1 MLVASAVYQDRH
13 ALVGESEHFHF
24 CGIQLHSVC
33 TSPGVAL
40 NADVEHVSLGS
51 SRWRLFSSRR
61 GNLSCIEPTTEIGQK
76 RVRRAKW
83 FFTFQIGGVV
93 VVMALL
99 GILAVV
105 NISEGE
111 DTAAWV
117 ALLIAEPVVLAL
129 LLWLARRAVKDAER

>member
-1 MLVASAVYQDRH
+1 M
-13 ALVGESEHFHF
+13 
-24 CGIQLHSVC
+24 
-33 TSPGVAL
+33 
-40 NADVEHVSLGS
+40 
-51 SRWRLFSSRR
+51 
-61 GNLSCIEPTTEIGQK
+61 EPTTEIGQK
-76 RVRRAKW
+76 RARRAKW

-99 GILAVV
+99 AIVAVV